1 MFRIRQTTEFS
12 IWLSKLKDF
21 RANTQILR
29 RIERIRNG
37 NFGDH
42 KSLSSKISELRI
54 TYGPGYRIYYTMR
67 ENVIVLLLI
76 GGDKSTQKAD
86 IQKAKD
92 ILQSIGDNA

>member
-1 MFRIRQTTEFS
+1 MFQIQKTTEFDA
-12 IWLSKLKDF
+12 WLNKLKDF

-42 KSLSSKISELRI
+42 KSIGSKILELRI

-67 ENVIVLLLI
+67 ENIIVLLLI

-92 ILQSIGDNA
+92 LLQSIGDNT

>member
-1 MFRIRQTTEFS
+1 MFQIQKTTEFDA
-12 IWLSKLKDF
+12 WLNKLKDF

-42 KSLSSKISELRI
+42 KAIDGKISELRI
-54 TYGPGYRIYYTMR
+54 TYGPGYRIYYTIK

-76 GGDKSTQKAD
+76 GGDKSTQKSD
-86 IQKAKD
+86 IMKAKD
-92 ILQSIGDNA
+92 IAKSIGDKA